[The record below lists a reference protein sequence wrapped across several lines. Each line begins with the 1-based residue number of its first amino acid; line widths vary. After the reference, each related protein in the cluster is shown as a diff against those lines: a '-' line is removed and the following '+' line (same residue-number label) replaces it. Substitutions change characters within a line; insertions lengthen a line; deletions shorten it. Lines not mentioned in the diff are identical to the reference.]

1 MSSSQLLTGTVC
13 VVTGAGGGLG
23 RAFAT
28 GLAQRGARV
37 VVADVDGQRAQ
48 QVADGLDGPA
58 LAVTADCTVSS
69 DIEHVLDR
77 ASEAFGGPP
86 TALVNNAGVLSFARL
101 LELDDDEADRVV
113 RINTLG
119 PMRFTR
125 AFAQRLVEAGHGGS
139 VVNITSTT
147 AHVASLPGLSVYAAS
162 KGGLLAFTRG
172 AAADLAPHG
181 IRVNAVS
188 PGWMR
193 TEMSASL
200 GDEDHGLLGRIP
212 MGRPADPSELVGAL
226 AFLLSDDAGYVTGT
240 CLPVDG
246 GWLGY

>member
-28 GLAQRGARV
+28 GLSQRGASV
-37 VVADVDGQRAQ
+37 VVADLDGQRAE
-48 QVADGLDGPA
+48 QVADELAGPA
-58 LAVTADCTVSS
+58 LAVAADCTMSS
-69 DIEHVLDR
+69 DIDHVLDR
-77 ASEAFGGPP
+77 ATEAFGGPP

-119 PMRFTR
+119 PIRFTR
-125 AFAQRLVEAGHGGS
+125 AFARRLVATGHGGS

-147 AHVASLPGLSVYAAS
+147 AHVASLPGLSAYAAS

-172 AAADLAPHG
+172 AAADLAAHG

-200 GDEDHGLLGRIP
+200 GEEDDPLLERIP
-212 MGRPADPSELVGAL
+212 MRRPAYPSELVGAL